1 MQVQNF
7 LDRYRQGERDFAYI
21 DLSGAILMGANLR
34 DINLTG
40 ANLSGTNLSWAQLGN
55 AQLTG
60 ACLHQANLHSA
71 TLNHANF
78 NQATLSR
85 ANLTKVDLRLA
96 TLREANL
103 NWANLTT
110 ADLTGADLQKA
121 QLNQANLEQ
130 AKLNDTQLGEAE
142 FMEANLRCATLSA
155 ADLTGANLREAN
167 LEQANLRDALL
178 VGAKLAEANLT
189 SAYLRTS
196 NLTHAELHRAILVGV
211 DMSEANCEQADLSRA
226 NLTGAY
232 LLKASLRQA
241 ELLRAVLQDVF
252 LLRSD
257 LSGANLRRADLRR
270 ADLSG
275 AYLKETILSEA
286 NLTDAYFLESH
297 LIRTQLDRAEMTGCC
312 IHKWHLEDV
321 DLSDV
326 DCQYVFRGFDYS
338 SKQPCDRYPSTGEL
352 PLGALSE
359 GHLEEGL
366 TIEVNFREPPNW
378 EALVFILTQIE
389 LECCDL
395 QLIPKSYQFKS
406 EQCVLRLS
414 TNRWV
419 NAKLISQRILQL
431 YPQMLQ
437 RLVAHR
443 SIILNLLEIKEV
455 QNLKIES
462 LPQKPTRSQP
472 FRPIT
477 DRRRHLYQEVVT
489 QIQRIIM
496 FQSPQQC
503 VESVE
508 RLLEFLKRQNIS
520 TEEIQKKVIG
530 QVIMKRAATDQV
542 FQKQLLEWE
551 ESADEIARFS
561 VVGQAVRLAI
571 ALIET

>member
-7 LDRYRQGERDFAYI
+7 LDRYRQGERDFASI
-21 DLSGAILMGANLR
+21 DLRGAILMGVNLR
-34 DINLTG
+34 NINLSG
-40 ANLSGTNLSWAQLGN
+40 ANLSGANLSWAQLSN

-60 ACLHQANLHSA
+60 ACLHQVNLHSA
-71 TLNHANF
+71 TLNHANL

-96 TLREANL
+96 TLQGANL

-130 AKLNDTQLGEAE
+130 AKLNDTQLREAE
-142 FMEANLRCATLSA
+142 FMEANLRRATLNA

-196 NLTHAELHRAILVGV
+196 NLSHADLHRAILVGV

-232 LLKASLRQA
+232 LLKASLHQA

-252 LLRSD
+252 LLHTD
-257 LSGANLRRADLRR
+257 LSEANLRRADLRQ

-275 AYLKETILSEA
+275 AYLKDTILSEA

-297 LIRTQLDRAEMTGCC
+297 LIRTKLDRAVMTGCC
-312 IHKWHLEDV
+312 IYSWHLEDV

-326 DCQYVFRGFDYS
+326 ECRYVFKGFDYS
-338 SKQPCDRYPSTGEL
+338 RKSPCDRYPSTGEL
-352 PLGALSE
+352 AQGALSE
-359 GHLEEGL
+359 DNTQEGSI
-366 TIEVNFREPPNW
+366 IEVPFSKTPNW
-378 EALVFILTQIE
+378 EALVFTLTQVE
-389 LECCDL
+389 LECSNL
-395 QLIPKSYQFKS
+395 ELTPKFYQLKSG
-406 EQCVLRLS
+406 QCLLHLS

-419 NAKLISQRILQL
+419 NTKLIRQRILQL
-431 YPQMLQ
+431 YPEMLQ
-437 RLVAHR
+437 RFATHR
-443 SIILNLLEIKEV
+443 SMILKLLEIKESR
-455 QNLKIES
+455 NLKIEL
-462 LPQKPTRSQP
+462 LPQTPPLPPP
-472 FRPIT
+472 FIPIA
-477 DRRRHLYQEVVT
+477 DHRRHVYQEVVT

-496 FQSPQQC
+496 TQSPQQC

-508 RLLEFLKRQNIS
+508 RLLKFLRKQNIS

-530 QVIMKRAATDQV
+530 QVIMKRATTDQI
-542 FQKQLLEWE
+542 FKKQLLEWE
-551 ESADEIARFS
+551 ERADDTARFS
-561 VVGQAVRLAI
+561 VVGQAVRLAL
-571 ALIET
+571 ALIGL